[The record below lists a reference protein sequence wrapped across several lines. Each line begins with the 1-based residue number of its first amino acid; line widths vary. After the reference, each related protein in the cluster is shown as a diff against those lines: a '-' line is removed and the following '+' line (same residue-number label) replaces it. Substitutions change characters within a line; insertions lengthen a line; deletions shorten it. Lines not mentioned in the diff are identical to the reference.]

1 MKNDKKNSQLLINPF
16 SCCSDIVRHS
26 PVQYNNFPIIG
37 KMGHAEEQCIN
48 RIANKKTKGLALSI
62 RVLLIGSPKTIIGF
76 DRVTK
81 LPNLGLNSIAANIQN
96 KTIDVKVLDLVLAKK
111 QPIQY
116 LLHYLKFYNPDI
128 VGFSCMTFQYD
139 DTIKLARLVKEY
151 KREIIVIIGGYHPTV
166 EFENLFDGSL
176 KQNIDFIIRNEGEI
190 TFNLL
195 IEQIQ
200 SNKNYQ
206 DIPSLSYV
214 DSGRIFHNPQGNI
227 LDLDHVKIPDRE
239 NRVLKKGFHILGNPA
254 DVIETSRGC
263 VNHCKFCSIRQMYH
277 TTFRKYKIE
286 RVIEDIRDA
295 RHRGAQA
302 ILIVDDNI
310 TADVIRFESLCKEIM
325 DNKLNDSKYAVQA
338 SIPDLIRAPNLP
350 KLMSEAGVHICF
362 LGIENIRDR
371 NIDFLN
377 TKQIQHTEIQDIIN
391 ELQGYGITVIGS
403 FIIGNPEDTR
413 EIIYDNFHYAN
424 NINVDIPLFLILTPF
439 PKTEIREELL
449 NSGLITN
456 VYDYSRYDLFHANV
470 KTHSLSSH
478 DLDKIRDEIAFKIFK
493 KNNRFWKLLKKY
505 PNFSIKLF
513 FDQLI
518 NQPKEVLGYM
528 KGIIR

>member
-1 MKNDKKNSQLLINPF
+1 M
-16 SCCSDIVRHS
+16 
-26 PVQYNNFPIIG
+26 
-37 KMGHAEEQCIN
+37 
-48 RIANKKTKGLALSI
+48 

-81 LPNLGLNSIAANIQN
+81 LPNLGLNSISANILN
-96 KTIDVKVLDLVLAKK
+96 KNIDVKILDLVLAAN
-111 QPIQY
+111 QPSQY
-116 LLHYLKFYNPDI
+116 LLNYLKFYNPDI

-139 DTIKLARLVKEY
+139 DTLKLAQLVK
-151 KREIIVIIGGYHPTV
+151 KFNSEIKVIIGGYHPTV
-166 EFENLFDGSL
+166 EFENLFDHNQ

-200 SNKNYQ
+200 SNNNYQ
-206 DIPSLSYV
+206 DIPSLSYFEN
-214 DSGRIFHNPQGNI
+214 DRIFHNPQGGI
-227 LDLDHVKIPDRE
+227 LDLDHVKISDRE

-254 DVIETSRGC
+254 DVVETSRGC
-263 VNHCKFCSIRQMYH
+263 VNHCKFCSIRQMYG

-286 RVIEDIRDA
+286 RVMEDIKDA

-310 TADVIRFESLCKEIM
+310 TVDVIRFENLCKEIIHS
-325 DNKLNDSKYAVQA
+325 KLNDIKYAVQA
-338 SIPDLIRAPNLP
+338 SIPDLKRAPGLP
-350 KLMSEAGVHICF
+350 KLMSETGVNICF
-362 LGIENIRDR
+362 LGIENIRDN

-377 TKQIQHTEIQDIIN
+377 TKQIQHHEIQEIIS

-413 EIIYDNFHYAN
+413 EIIYENFHYAN
-424 NINVDIPLFLILTPF
+424 TINVDIPLFLILTPF
-439 PKTEIREELL
+439 PKTDIRKELL
-449 NSGLITN
+449 NGGFITN
-456 VYDYSRYDLFHANV
+456 ENDYSKYDLFHANV
-470 KTHSLSSH
+470 KTRYLTSH

-493 KNNRFWKLLKKY
+493 NSSRLWRLLRKY
-505 PNFSIKLF
+505 PNFSMKLF

-518 NQPKEVLGYM
+518 NQPKEVIGYM